1 MQSTGLKKHLFM
13 SLGWLFAG
21 LGFVGIFLPLLPT
34 TVFWIVAVDMFVRS
48 DPSRA
53 EVLLRH
59 PRFGPGLRAW
69 FERGAIGRAAKIAAT
84 LGITVSYS
92 FMLWGFWGK
101 TSMLALIALVLALV
115 LTFIWTRPE
124 R

>member
-1 MQSTGLKKHLFM
+1 MQSPGLKKRLFM

-21 LGFVGIFLPLLPT
+21 LGFAGIFLPLLPT
-34 TVFWIVAVDMFVRS
+34 TVFWIVAVDMFVRC
-48 DPSRA
+48 DPRLA
-53 EVLLRH
+53 EPLLRH

-84 LGITVSYS
+84 LGITGSYS
-92 FMLWGFWGK
+92 LLLWSFWGRHA
-101 TSMLALIALVLALV
+101 MLTIIGVVLAAV
-115 LTFIWTRPE
+115 LTFIWTRPG